1 MFNNRTFKLLFIGLT
16 LVGIALLFQDAFAKV
31 NNPTQVDH
39 TFHTPPMSDYKPVDH
54 AFHTP
59 PMSDYKP
66 VDHAFHT
73 PPMSDY
79 KPVDHT
85 FHTPPM
91 SDYNP

>member
-1 MFNNRTFKLLFIGLT
+1 MLKNRTFKLLLIGLV
-16 LVGIALLFQDAFAKV
+16 LAIVAIFFQNAFAKV
-31 NNPTQVDH
+31 SDPTAVDH

-54 AFHTP
+54 T
-59 PMSDYKP
+59 
-66 VDHAFHT
+66 FHT

>member
-54 AFHTP
+54 TFHTP